1 MEGNIIIDE
10 STGKRYKLVEVKEE
24 SKKKKV
30 AFVIGHTSKDKG
42 AYSNFLKISEWDM
55 FKNFS
60 EGFLQEVGDIFFHN
74 PNISYYT
81 KRQEETAAKT
91 KDYEIVFEL
100 HFNAA
105 SPSAEGC
112 EALYYH
118 GNEKAKAL
126 CNKFCSLM
134 ESKMQ
139 MKNRGAKALKPKG
152 INGKDENDR
161 GFGFVSKQKPTAII
175 LEPFFSSN
183 PSDCDKFSP
192 SIYKSVIV
200 ELIENL

>member
-60 EGFLQEVGDIFFHN
+60 EGFLQEAGDIFFHN
-74 PNISYYT
+74 PNISSYT

-112 EALYYH
+112 EALYYD

-139 MKNRGAKALKPKG
+139 MKNRGAKPLVIG
-152 INGKDENDR
+152 ENGY
-161 GFGFVSKQKPTAII
+161 GFVFEQKPTAII